1 MAPRRD
7 ARDLGPQASLRH
19 RGVLGILD
27 VRRHPGSGLSPWYA
41 SRMARGAI
49 YRDLLGFSTELGGGL
64 RASALR
70 RPDGLYSVR
79 GVAARLGLRSP
90 RRGAGSRGT
99 QVAIAVA
106 APVGGVSDAID

>member
-1 MAPRRD
+1 
-7 ARDLGPQASLRH
+7 
-19 RGVLGILD
+19 
-27 VRRHPGSGLSPWYA
+27 
-41 SRMARGAI
+41 MARGAI

-106 APVGGVSDAID
+106 APVGGVSDAIDALRLEMERQLGAQRWLAGLRVVSRFVKAR